1 MNEARDVALHDLWA
15 RLDAPG
21 PPPHPIGRGDSTG
34 LASPL
39 PVDAL
44 AHASV
49 ASAAGAAA
57 LLRGGGEVEVD
68 AARVGSSFRADQLL
82 RIHGEASGGF
92 APLSGF
98 WRAGRGERSDGG
110 SVRGERSDG
119 GSLRGGGW
127 VRTHANYPHHRAR
140 LLAALGLPDDSG
152 PDELTAALATR
163 SALEVED
170 AVTAAGGIAVA
181 VRDRTTWS
189 SSGPGRAVAGEP
201 LVTVRRAGGPGPA
214 VGDRFRVLDLTRVIA
229 GPVATRTLALAGADV
244 LRVDPPHLAEIP
256 AQHADTGLGKRTTIL
271 DAADPRL
278 RALADTADVV
288 VTGYRPG
295 ALDRFGL
302 APEDLLERR
311 PDLVVV
317 RLDAWGWTG
326 PWAGRRGFDS
336 IEQAASGIAVAC
348 ADPTREDGRP
358 GALPAQ
364 ALDHATGYLAAAS
377 ALLGLAE
384 RSERGGSVRDLALA
398 RTAEWLWSGPVGG
411 LDDANRVPA
420 VEPLRQSVGAV
431 EVPPPAVVMPGGPA
445 SWAAPAHRLGTDEPA
460 WAPR

>member
-1 MNEARDVALHDLWA
+1 VDDARDAALRDLWS
-15 RLDAPG
+15 RLEAPG
-21 PPPHPIGRGDSTG
+21 PPPEPRRRGDSTG

-44 AHASV
+44 AQASV
-49 ASAAGAAA
+49 AAAAGAAA
-57 LLRGGGEVEVD
+57 LLRGAEPPVLD
-68 AARVGSSFRADQLL
+68 AARIGSSFRADQLL
-82 RIHGEASGGF
+82 RIEGETPGGF

-98 WRAGRGERSDGG
+98 WCVAD
-110 SVRGERSDG
+110 
-119 GSLRGGGW
+119 GW

-140 LLAALGLPDDSG
+140 LLGALGLPDAAG
-152 PDELTAALATR
+152 PQELAATLAGR
-163 SALEVED
+163 PAQQVED
-170 AVTAAGGIAVA
+170 VVTAAGGIAVA

-189 SSGPGRAVAGEP
+189 SSGPGRAVAAEP
-201 LVTVRRAGGPGPA
+201 LVTVRRTGTPTAAPGS
-214 VGDRFRVLDLTRVIA
+214 RFRVLDLTRVIA

-244 LRVDPPHLAEIP
+244 LRVDPPDLPEIP

-278 RALADTADVV
+278 RALAETADVV

-302 APEDLLERR
+302 APAQLLERR

-336 IEQAASGIAVAC
+336 IVQAASGIAVAC
-348 ADPTREDGRP
+348 ADPTRDDGRP

-377 ALLGLAE
+377 VLLGLTE
-384 RSERGGSVRDLALA
+384 RSTRGGSIRELALA

-411 LDDANRVPA
+411 IDDANRVPA
-420 VEPLRQSVGAV
+420 VEPLRDTVGAV
-431 EVPPPAVVMPGGPA
+431 EVTPPVVVMPGGPSA
-445 SWAAPAHRLGTDEPA
+445 WAGPAHALGADEPV
-460 WAPR
+460 WAPM

>member
-1 MNEARDVALHDLWA
+1 MDEARDVALRDLWT
-15 RLDAPG
+15 RLDTAS
-21 PPPHPIGRGDSTG
+21 PPPAPRRRGDSTG

-44 AHASV
+44 AQASV
-49 ASAAGAAA
+49 AAAAGAAA
-57 LLRGGGEVEVD
+57 VLRGVPMPEID
-68 AARVGSSFRADQLL
+68 AARIGSSFRADQLMRL
-82 RIHGEASGGF
+82 DGEAPGGF

-98 WRAGRGERSDGG
+98 WAAAN
-110 SVRGERSDG
+110 
-119 GSLRGGGW
+119 GW

-140 LLAALGLPDDSG
+140 LLHALRLSDDAG
-152 PDELTAALATR
+152 PDELAAAIASR
-163 SALEVED
+163 PAEEVED
-170 AVTAAGGIAVA
+170 VVTAAGGIAVA

-189 SSGPGRAVAGEP
+189 SSGPGRAVAAEP
-201 LVTVRRAGGPGPA
+201 LITVRRPGRAGDEVPR
-214 VGDRFRVLDLTRVIA
+214 RFRVLDLTRVIA

-244 LRVDPPHLAEIP
+244 LRVDPPQLPELP
-256 AQHADTGLGKRTTIL
+256 AQHADTGLGKRTTFL

-278 RALADTADVV
+278 RDLLDAADVV

-302 APEDLLERR
+302 APDDLLARR

-336 IEQAASGIAVAC
+336 IVQAASGIAVAC
-348 ADPTREDGRP
+348 ADPSRDDGRP

-384 RSERGGSVRDLALA
+384 RPTRGGSIRELALA

-411 LDDANRVPA
+411 LDDANRVPP
-420 VEPLRQSVGAV
+420 VEPLRQTLGRV
-431 EVPPPAVVMPGGPA
+431 EVPPPAVVMPGPDGGAGPSSWAGPA
-445 SWAAPAHRLGTDEPA
+445 HELGSDEPA
-460 WAPR
+460 WTSR

>member
-1 MNEARDVALHDLWA
+1 VDDPRDVALRDLWA
-15 RLDAPG
+15 RLDAPS
-21 PPPHPIGRGDSTG
+21 PSPRPRWRGDSTG
-34 LASPL
+34 LACPL

-44 AHASV
+44 AQASV
-49 ASAAGAAA
+49 ATAAGAAA
-57 LLRGGGEVEVD
+57 LRHGATMPEIDPAL
-68 AARVGSSFRADQLL
+68 VGSSFRADQLMRL
-82 RIHGEASGGF
+82 DGESPGGF

-98 WRAGRGERSDGG
+98 WRTSDRGERSDGG
-110 SVRGERSDG
+110 STS
-119 GSLRGGGW
+119 GW
-127 VRTHANYPHHRAR
+127 LRTHANYPHHRHR
-140 LLAALGLPDDSG
+140 LLTALDLPEDAGPDDLAAALV
-152 PDELTAALATR
+152 TR
-163 SALEVED
+163 PALEVED
-170 AVTAAGGIAVA
+170 VVTAAGGIAVA
-181 VRDRTTWS
+181 VRDRSTWS

-201 LVTVRRAGGPGPA
+201 LVTIRRTDAPPIGVLSRTP
-214 VGDRFRVLDLTRVIA
+214 VGTRFRVLDLTRVIA

-244 LRVDPPHLAEIP
+244 LRVDPPHLPEIP
-256 AQHADTGLGKRTTIL
+256 AQHVDTGLGKRTTIL

-278 RALADTADVV
+278 RELAETADVV

-302 APEDLLERR
+302 APEDLLARR

-336 IEQAASGIAVAC
+336 IVQAASGIAVAC
-348 ADPTREDGRP
+348 GTDGRP

-384 RSERGGSVRDLALA
+384 RSTRGGSIRELALA

-411 LDDANRVPA
+411 LDDANRVPP
-420 VEPLRQSVGAV
+420 VEPIRQSLGAV
-431 EVPPPAVVMPGGPA
+431 EVPPPVFGGE
-445 SWAAPAHRLGTDEPA
+445 WAAPAHELGADEPE
-460 WAPR
+460 WI

>member
-1 MNEARDVALHDLWA
+1 MIQPRDVALRDLWA

-21 PPPHPIGRGDSTG
+21 PPPAPTWHGDSTG

-39 PVDAL
+39 PVNAL
-44 AHASV
+44 AQASV
-49 ASAAGAAA
+49 AVAAGAAA
-57 LLRGGGEVEVD
+57 LLAG
-68 AARVGSSFRADQLL
+68 AAVPEIDPSRIGSSFRADQLL
-82 RIHGEASGGF
+82 RIDGEAPGGF

-98 WRAGRGERSDGG
+98 WRACHGERSDGG
-110 SVRGERSDG
+110 DTA
-119 GSLRGGGW
+119 GW

-140 LLAALGLPDDSG
+140 LLTALGLPDETA
-152 PDELTAALATR
+152 PDDLAAALATR
-163 SALEVED
+163 PAQEVED
-170 AVTAAGGIAVA
+170 VVAAAGGIAVA
-181 VRDRTTWS
+181 VRDRRTWAS
-189 SSGPGRAVAGEP
+189 SAPGRAVAAEP
-201 LVTVRRAGGPGPA
+201 LVTVRRTDAPAAA
-214 VGDRFRVLDLTRVIA
+214 VGTRFRVLDLTRVIA

-244 LRVDPPHLAEIP
+244 LRVDPPHLPEIP
-256 AQHADTGLGKRTTIL
+256 AQHVDTGLHKRTTIL

-278 RALADTADVV
+278 RELADTADVV

-302 APEDLLERR
+302 CPEALLERR

-336 IEQAASGIAVAC
+336 IVQAASGIAVAC
-348 ADPTREDGRP
+348 GTDERP

-384 RSERGGSVRDLALA
+384 RPTRGGSIRELALA
-398 RTAEWLWSGPVGG
+398 RTAEWLWAHPDLV
-411 LDDANRVPA
+411 AEVPA
-420 VEPLRQSVGAV
+420 VEPVTQELGHL
-431 EVPPPAVVMPGGPA
+431 EVPPPVFGGAWAGPA
-445 SWAAPAHRLGTDEPA
+445 HELGADEPE
-460 WAPR
+460 WAPDA

>member
-1 MNEARDVALHDLWA
+1 VALRDLWT
-15 RLDAPG
+15 RLDSAA
-21 PPPHPIGRGDSTG
+21 PPPEPRWRGDSTG
-34 LASPL
+34 LACPL

-44 AHASV
+44 AQASV
-49 ASAAGAAA
+49 ATAAGAAA
-57 LLRGGGEVEVD
+57 LLDGAPLPLID
-68 AARVGSSFRADQLL
+68 AARIGSSFRADQLL
-82 RIHGEASGGF
+82 RIDGENPGGF

-98 WRAGRGERSDGG
+98 WGVAD
-110 SVRGERSDG
+110 
-119 GSLRGGGW
+119 GW

-140 LLAALGLPDDSG
+140 LLTALDLPDDTG
-152 PDELTAALATR
+152 PDDLAAAVATR
-163 SALEVED
+163 PAQAIED
-170 AVTAAGGIAVA
+170 VVAAAGGIAVA

-201 LVTVRRAGGPGPA
+201 LVTIRRTDAPAPG
-214 VGDRFRVLDLTRVIA
+214 VGSRIRVLDLTRVIA
-229 GPVATRTLALAGADV
+229 GPVATRTLALVGADV
-244 LRVDPPHLAEIP
+244 LRVDPPHLPEIP
-256 AQHADTGLGKRTTIL
+256 AQHVDTGIGKRTTIL

-278 RALADTADVV
+278 RELADTADVV

-302 APEDLLERR
+302 APEELLERR

-317 RLDAWGWTG
+317 RLDAWGRTG

-336 IEQAASGIAVAC
+336 IVQAASGIAVAC
-348 ADPTREDGRP
+348 ARDDGRP

-384 RSERGGSVRDLALA
+384 RPTRGGSIRELALA

-411 LDDANRVPA
+411 LDDANRVPT
-420 VEPLRQSVGAV
+420 VEPARQSLGAV
-431 EVPPPAVVMPGGPA
+431 EVPPPVFGGEWTGPA
-445 SWAAPAHRLGTDEPA
+445 HELGADDPVWAR
-460 WAPR
+460 

>member
-1 MNEARDVALHDLWA
+1 MDEPRDAAVRDLWS
-15 RLDAPG
+15 RLDTAA
-21 PPPHPIGRGDSTG
+21 PPPEPTWRGTSTG
-34 LASPL
+34 LSSPL

-44 AHASV
+44 AQASV
-49 ASAAGAAA
+49 ATAAGAAS
-57 LLRGGGEVEVD
+57 LLRGAPTPELD

-82 RIHGEASGGF
+82 RIDGEAPGGF

-98 WRAGRGERSDGG
+98 WRAGD
-110 SVRGERSDG
+110 
-119 GSLRGGGW
+119 GW
-127 VRTHANYPHHRAR
+127 VRTHANYPHHRSR
-140 LLAALGLPDDSG
+140 LLAALGVPDDAG
-152 PDELTAALATR
+152 PDDLAATLAAR
-163 SALEVED
+163 PALEVEEV
-170 AVTAAGGIAVA
+170 VTAAGGIAVA

-189 SSGPGRAVAGEP
+189 SSAPGRAVAAEP
-201 LVTVRRAGGPGPA
+201 LVTVWRPGVPAAGVAGG
-214 VGDRFRVLDLTRVIA
+214 FRVLDLTRVIA

-244 LRVDPPHLAEIP
+244 LRVDPPHLPEVP
-256 AQHADTGLGKRTTIL
+256 AQQVDTGLGKRTTVL

-302 APEDLLERR
+302 APEDLLARR
-311 PDLVVV
+311 PELVVV

-336 IEQAASGIAVAC
+336 IVQAASGVAVAH
-348 ADPTREDGRP
+348 AREDGRP

-384 RSERGGSVRDLALA
+384 RPTRGGSIRELALA
-398 RTAEWLWSGPVGG
+398 RTAEWLWAHPELGTAAPPVGPVTRSLG
-411 LDDANRVPA
+411 R
-420 VEPLRQSVGAV
+420 V
-431 EVPPPAVVMPGGPA
+431 EVPPPVFGGQWAGPA
-445 SWAAPAHRLGTDEPA
+445 HEIGADDPV
-460 WAPR
+460 WAP

>member
-1 MNEARDVALHDLWA
+1 LITADPGLRRAGPLSTLGIVITARDDALRDLWT
-15 RLDAPG
+15 RLEAPG
-21 PPPHPIGRGDSTG
+21 PPPAPTWVGDSTG

-44 AHASV
+44 AQASV
-49 ASAAGAAA
+49 AAAAGAAA
-57 LLRGGGEVEVD
+57 RLRGTTMPEVD
-68 AARVGSSFRADQLL
+68 AVRVGSSFRADQLV
-82 RIHGEASGGF
+82 RIDGETPGGF

-98 WRAGRGERSDGG
+98 WHVAD
-110 SVRGERSDG
+110 
-119 GSLRGGGW
+119 GW

-140 LLAALGLPDDSG
+140 LLGALGLPDHTG
-152 PDELTAALATR
+152 PDELAAALADR
-163 SALEVED
+163 AAHDVED
-170 AVTAAGGIAVA
+170 AVAAAGGIAVA
-181 VRDRTTWS
+181 VCDRSTWS
-189 SSGPGRAVAGEP
+189 SSGPGGAVAAEP
-201 LVTVRRAGGPGPA
+201 LVGIRRTGGTAPA
-214 VGDRFRVLDLTRVIA
+214 VGTRFRVLDLTRVIA

-244 LRVDPPHLAEIP
+244 LRVDPPQLPEIP
-256 AQHADTGLGKRTTIL
+256 AQHVDTGLGKRTTIL

-278 RALADTADVV
+278 RELADTADVV

-302 APEDLLERR
+302 APDDLLDRR

-336 IEQAASGIAVAC
+336 IVQAASGIAVAC
-348 ADPTREDGRP
+348 ADPARDDGRP

-384 RSERGGSVRDLALA
+384 RPTAGGSVRELALA
-398 RTAEWLWSGPVGG
+398 RTAEWLWSGG
-411 LDDANRVPA
+411 LDDGNRVPA
-420 VEPLRQSVGAV
+420 VQPLTQELGRI
-431 EVPPPAVVMPGGPA
+431 EVPPPAVVMPGGP
-445 SWAAPAHRLGTDEPA
+445 STWAEPAHELGADEPA
-460 WAPR
+460 WADM

>member
-1 MNEARDVALHDLWA
+1 MALRDLWT
-15 RLDAPG
+15 RLDSSA
-21 PPPHPIGRGDSTG
+21 PPPEPRWIGDSTG
-34 LASPL
+34 LACPL

-44 AHASV
+44 AQ
-49 ASAAGAAA
+49 ASAATAAGAVA
-57 LLRGGGEVEVD
+57 LLHGGPMPEID
-68 AARVGSSFRADQLL
+68 ATRVGSSFRADQLL
-82 RIHGEASGGF
+82 RIDGENPGGF

-98 WRAGRGERSDGG
+98 WRVGRGERSDGG
-110 SVRGERSDG
+110 VTD
-119 GSLRGGGW
+119 GW

-140 LLAALGLPDDSG
+140 LLSALELPDHAG
-152 PDELTAALATR
+152 PDDLAAALATR
-163 SALEVED
+163 SAPEIEEV
-170 AVTAAGGIAVA
+170 VTVAGGIAVA
-181 VRDRTTWS
+181 VRDRTAWS

-201 LVTVRRAGGPGPA
+201 LVTVRRTDAPTPG
-214 VGDRFRVLDLTRVIA
+214 VGTRIRVLDLTRVIA

-244 LRVDPPHLAEIP
+244 LRVDAPHLPELP
-256 AQHADTGLGKRTTIL
+256 AQHVDTGLGKRTTIL

-278 RALADTADVV
+278 RELADTADVV

-302 APEDLLERR
+302 APEELLERR

-336 IEQAASGIAVAC
+336 IVQAASGIAVAC
-348 ADPTREDGRP
+348 AREDGRP

-384 RSERGGSVRDLALA
+384 RPTRGGSIRELALA
-398 RTAEWLWSGPVGG
+398 RTAEWLWAHPDLITEAPS
-411 LDDANRVPA
+411 
-420 VEPLRQSVGAV
+420 VEPVRQSLGRL
-431 EVPPPAVVMPGGPA
+431 ELPPPVFGGE
-445 SWAAPAHRLGTDEPA
+445 WTAPAHELGADDPS
-460 WAPR
+460 WAR

>member
-1 MNEARDVALHDLWA
+1 MTDPRDVALRDLWS
-15 RLDAPG
+15 RLDTSAPLAG
-21 PPPHPIGRGDSTG
+21 TRWLGRSSG

-44 AHASV
+44 AQASV
-49 ASAAGAAA
+49 AAAAGAAA
-57 LLRGGGEVEVD
+57 LLHGTTVPEIDTVLI
-68 AARVGSSFRADQLL
+68 GSSFRADQLM
-82 RIHGEASGGF
+82 RIGGESPGGF

-98 WRAGRGERSDGG
+98 WRTST
-110 SVRGERSDG
+110 
-119 GSLRGGGW
+119 GW
-127 VRTHANYPHHRAR
+127 VRTHANYPHHRTR
-140 LLAALGLPDDSG
+140 LLAALRLPEDTGPDD
-152 PDELTAALATR
+152 LAAALATR
-163 SALEVED
+163 PAREVED
-170 AVTAAGGIAVA
+170 VVTAAGGIAVA

-201 LVTVRRAGGPGPA
+201 LVTIRRTDVPPLGVLSRTP
-214 VGDRFRVLDLTRVIA
+214 VGTRFRVLDLTRVIA

-244 LRVDPPHLAEIP
+244 LRVDPPQLPEIP

-278 RALADTADVV
+278 RELADTADVV

-302 APEDLLERR
+302 APEDLLARR
-311 PDLVVV
+311 PELVVV

-336 IEQAASGIAVAC
+336 IVQAASGIAAAC
-348 ADPTREDGRP
+348 GTDDRP

-384 RSERGGSVRDLALA
+384 RPTRGGSIRELALA
-398 RTAEWLWSGPVGG
+398 RTAEWLWAHPELVTE
-411 LDDANRVPA
+411 APP
-420 VEPLRQSVGAV
+420 VEPLRQSLGRL
-431 EVPPPAVVMPGGPA
+431 EVPPPVFGGR
-445 SWAAPAHRLGTDEPA
+445 WAAPAHPLGSDDPVWPAADE
-460 WAPR
+460 

>member
-1 MNEARDVALHDLWA
+1 MGHGWRRTSGTPHPRIVIEPRDVALRDLWT
-15 RLDAPG
+15 RLDAPD
-21 PPPHPIGRGDSTG
+21 PPPEIPWRGGSTG

-44 AHASV
+44 AQASV
-49 ASAAGAAA
+49 AAAAGAAA
-57 LLRGGGEVEVD
+57 LLRESAVPEIDPV
-68 AARVGSSFRADQLL
+68 RIGSSFRADQLL
-82 RIHGEASGGF
+82 RIDGAAPGGF

-98 WRAGRGERSDGG
+98 WSAGRGERSDGG
-110 SVRGERSDG
+110 STD
-119 GSLRGGGW
+119 GW

-140 LLAALGLPDDSG
+140 LLTALGLPDDSG
-152 PDELTAALATR
+152 PDDLAAAIAARPALA
-163 SALEVED
+163 VED
-170 AVTAAGGIAVA
+170 AVGAAGGIAVA

-189 SSGPGRAVAGEP
+189 SSGPGRAVAAEP
-201 LVTVRRAGGPGPA
+201 LVTIRRSGVPAPAAGN
-214 VGDRFRVLDLTRVIA
+214 RFRVLDLTRVIA

-244 LRVDPPHLAEIP
+244 LRVDPPRLPEIP

-278 RALADTADVV
+278 RALAETADVV

-302 APEDLLERR
+302 APEELLRRR

-326 PWAGRRGFDS
+326 PWSGRRGFDS
-336 IEQAASGIAVAC
+336 IVQAASGIAVAC
-348 ADPTREDGRP
+348 ARDDGRP

-384 RSERGGSVRDLALA
+384 RPTRGGSIRELALA
-398 RTAEWLWSGPVGG
+398 RTAEWLWAGGP
-411 LDDANRVPA
+411 DDANRVPA
-420 VEPLRQSVGAV
+420 VELLTQAVGRV
-431 EVPPPAVVMPGGPA
+431 EVPSPAVVMPGGRS
-445 SWAAPAHRLGTDEPA
+445 SWAGPAHELGSDEPE
-460 WAPR
+460 WAPL